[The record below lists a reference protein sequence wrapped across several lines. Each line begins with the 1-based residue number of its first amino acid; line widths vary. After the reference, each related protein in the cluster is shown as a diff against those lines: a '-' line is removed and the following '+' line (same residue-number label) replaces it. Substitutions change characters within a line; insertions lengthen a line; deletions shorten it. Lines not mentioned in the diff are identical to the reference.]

1 MDEKGRFS
9 AKLLALSGKSA
20 KKCYRQVLQTGDE
33 TAHLVVVYAKPTTA
47 DISRGLQWSYDCV
60 GRLMVS
66 DEVYSADAYAVL
78 DSLTRYLTLG

>member
-1 MDEKGRFS
+1 
-9 AKLLALSGKSA
+9 
-20 KKCYRQVLQTGDE
+20 
-33 TAHLVVVYAKPTTA
+33 VVVYAKPTTA